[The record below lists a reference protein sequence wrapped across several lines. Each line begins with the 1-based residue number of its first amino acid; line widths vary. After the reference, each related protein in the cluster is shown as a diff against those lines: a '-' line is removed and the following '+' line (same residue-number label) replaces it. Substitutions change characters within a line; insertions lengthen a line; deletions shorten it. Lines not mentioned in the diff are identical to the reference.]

1 MISIGHDVNN
11 HLHEPGGPLWDAPQT
26 CQVCGEKA
34 SETYS
39 LMAYV
44 ADDVVWITVGP
55 CCARKV
61 AERVARKAPNL
72 RAKEMAE
79 EVLKLLDAE
88 EGEG

>member
-26 CQVCGEKA
+26 CQICGEEAKD
-34 SETYS
+34 TYS
-39 LMAYV
+39 LIATDGV
-44 ADDVVWITVGP
+44 TWIAAGP